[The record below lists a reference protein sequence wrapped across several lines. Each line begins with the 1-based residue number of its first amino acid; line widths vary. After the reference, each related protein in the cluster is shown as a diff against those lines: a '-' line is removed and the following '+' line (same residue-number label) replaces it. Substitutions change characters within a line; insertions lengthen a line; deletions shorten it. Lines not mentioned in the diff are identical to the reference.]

1 MRTVIEVG
9 MNQGT
14 DTPAYLT
21 QDDMVLYGFEPTI
34 DLVKLLNEKY
44 GNDPR
49 VKVIPLAVDIEN
61 RFTTF
66 NIAAWQDWGCSSLN
80 EFTDGVSERWNGFNF
95 HYTGKQ
101 SVMTIRLDDFCRM
114 YGVNHIDYLHIDAQ
128 GSDFNVLK
136 SLGEYIDCVDAGVCE
151 VAYNVPLY
159 KNIDN
164 TYDSVTNWLTERGF
178 TYEVTYDHDV
188 YRAEANVYFR
198 RK

>member
-9 MNQGT
+9 ANLGD
-14 DTPAYLT
+14 DTYNYLT
-21 QDDMVLYGFEPTI
+21 QDDMVLYGFEPTYELI
-34 DLVKLLNEKY
+34 RILNEKF

-49 VKVIPLAVDIEN
+49 VKLIPLAVDIEN

-66 NIAAWQDWGCSSLN
+66 NIAGWQNWGCSSLN

-101 SVMTIRLDDFCRM
+101 SVMTIRLDDFCKM
-114 YGVNHIDYLHIDAQ
+114 YGIEHIDYIHIDAQ

-136 SLGEYIDCVDAGVCE
+136 SLGDYIDCVDAGVCE
-151 VAYNVPLY
+151 VSYNVPLY
-159 KNIDN
+159 KGVDN
-164 TYDSVTNWLTERGF
+164 TYASVTKWLTERGF
-178 TYEVTYDHDV
+178 VYDQTFDHEQ